1 VSGYSIF
8 WNGAVVLWKF
18 KLQKPL
24 ALSSAE
30 AEYYAMCDAAKDVK
44 YITMVLRSLGVEVE
58 LPITMYCDNVGA
70 IFMME
75 NASATSRTKHVD
87 A

>member
-1 VSGYSIF
+1 L
-8 WNGAVVLWKF
+8 NGAVVLWKS

-30 AEYYAMCDAAKDVK
+30 AEYYAMCESAKDVK
-44 YITMVLRSLGVEVE
+44 HISMVLRSLGIEVD
-58 LPITMYCDNVGA
+58 LPITIYCDNVGA

-75 NASATSRTKHVD
+75 NALAMSRNKHAD